1 MGAQFS
7 LHIAED
13 GADAERL
20 DVLTGHLRR
29 ELLELDVEDVT
40 AMRTDQVPEGARSF
54 DPATIGALVVSVGS
68 SVTSLKDVV
77 AVVRGWLSRGGR
89 VKRTVKIEIGGDTLE
104 LSEATVADQDRLID
118 MFVRRHA
125 AAQSEPAA
133 AQSTT
138 GASETGPSGGRSA

>member
-1 MGAQFS
+1 MGAQLS

-29 ELLELDVEDVT
+29 ELLELDVDDVT
-40 AMRTDQVPEGARSF
+40 SMRTDLVPEGTRSV
-54 DPATIGALVVSVGS
+54 DAAAIGALVVSLGT
-68 SVTSLKDVV
+68 SVASLKDIVL
-77 AVVRGWLSRGGR
+77 VVRGWLSRGGR

-104 LSEATVADQDRLID
+104 LSEATIADQDRLID

-125 AAQSEPAA
+125 TAEQ
-133 AQSTT
+133 
-138 GASETGPSGGRSA
+138 SETGPGGGRPT